1 MPRILVVDDSPID
14 RRLAGRLLVKE
25 ADWVIDEAADGK
37 EALARIE
44 SDPPTLVVTD
54 LNMPEMDGL
63 QLVEELKSVY
73 PEIPAILMTSAGSE
87 EIAVKALRIGAAGY
101 VLKRRLAE
109 DLYAAVTR
117 ILITLRQTESQMEL
131 LNRLTRFE
139 CGFCLENNAEKILSV
154 PPYVQKTLK
163 AMRLMDE
170 NEYLRMAVA
179 IEEALLNALYHGNL
193 EVKSELL
200 HQSHEAFYELAR
212 RRMLEV
218 PYRERRV
225 FFNVKVTPGEAVFTI
240 RDQGPGFDPSTL
252 PDPTAP
258 GNLEIPHG
266 RGILLMR
273 SFMDEV
279 TYNAKG
285 NEVTL
290 VKRRTAPAIDEIG
303 LTVE

>member
-1 MPRILVVDDSPID
+1 MTRILVVDDSPID

-25 ADWVIDEAADGK
+25 SDWVIDEAGDGK
-37 EALARIE
+37 EALARIRE
-44 SDPPTLVVTD
+44 NPPTVVVTD
-54 LNMPEMDGL
+54 LNMPEVDGL
-63 QLVEELKSVY
+63 QLVEELKSIH
-73 PEIPAILMTSAGSE
+73 PEIPAILMTSMGSE
-87 EIAVKALRIGAAGY
+87 EIAIKALRIGAAGY
-101 VLKRRLAE
+101 VPKRRLAE
-109 DLYAAVTR
+109 DLHAAVSR
-117 ILITLRQTESQMEL
+117 ILVTLRQTESQLEL

-170 NEYLRMAVA
+170 NEYIRMSVA

-200 HQSHEAFYELAR
+200 QQSHEAFFDLAR
-212 RRMLEV
+212 RRTLES

-225 FFNVKVTPGEAVFTI
+225 FFNVRVTPGEAVFTI
-240 RDQGPGFDPSTL
+240 RDQGPGFDPSKL

-258 GNLEIPHG
+258 GNFEVPHG
-266 RGILLMR
+266 RGVLLMR

-279 TYNAKG
+279 VYNAKG

-290 VKRRTAPAIDEIG
+290 VKKRTAPALEE
-303 LTVE
+303 LTLMVE